1 MDVSAITNLGV
12 AGFAIFVIWK
22 QSDRHARQ
30 LDERDASSR
39 ALEREIRDKIMTA
52 LANSTHAVTE
62 STKTLAAF
70 LSKGRR

>member
-1 MDVSAITNLGV
+1 MDISAITNLGV

-22 QSDRHARQ
+22 ESDRHAKQ

-52 LANSTHAVTE
+52 LGASTHAVAE
-62 STKTLAAF
+62 STKIISGF
-70 LSKGRR
+70 IKKRRR